1 VIQSGHG
8 HEIFRWQI
16 LCVVL

>member
-8 HEIFRWQI
+8 HEIFGWQI
-16 LCVVL
+16 LGVVL